1 MSVHR
6 KLIDSVNAA
15 CKLTLSIDAL
25 RNGVISTLSIRRVML
40 TVAVSVLGV
49 LVPYLEYS
57 PTHIFNPDWPGH
69 AKLHDVWQLLT
80 NSAFAA
86 AAVFM
91 AWTRQDLRLAARLG
105 LVAPVAF
112 LVSYFTMDLYGGSM
126 VNSDGT
132 EHRFGSVNASLVMML
147 MVSTVLSYLAIA
159 DGNAAERGRER

>member
-1 MSVHR
+1 MIATLAVR
-6 KLIDSVNAA
+6 RVA
-15 CKLTLSIDAL
+15 LTL
-25 RNGVISTLSIRRVML
+25 
-40 TVAVSVLGV
+40 AVSVLGV

-86 AAVFM
+86 TAVFL

-112 LVSYFTMDLYGGSM
+112 LAAYVTMDLYGGSM

-132 EHRFGSVNASLVMML
+132 ELRFGSINASLVMML
-147 MVSTVLSYLAIA
+147 MVSAVLGYLAIA
-159 DGNAAERGRER
+159 DAETAGRG

>member
-1 MSVHR
+1 MSPNLMLPR
-6 KLIDSVNAA
+6 IL
-15 CKLTLSIDAL
+15 LTLS
-25 RNGVISTLSIRRVML
+25 
-40 TVAVSVLGV
+40 VSVLGL

-69 AKLHDVWQLLT
+69 AKLHDVWQLMT

-86 AAVFM
+86 AAVYL
-91 AWTRQDLRLAARLG
+91 AWTRTDLRTGARLG

-132 EHRFGSVNASLVMML
+132 ELRFGSVNASLVMML
-147 MVSTVLSYLAIA
+147 AVSAILGFLSFRHPGGNDLSRA
-159 DGNAAERGRER
+159 DGAA

>member
-1 MSVHR
+1 MIATLAVR
-6 KLIDSVNAA
+6 RVA
-15 CKLTLSIDAL
+15 LTL
-25 RNGVISTLSIRRVML
+25 
-40 TVAVSVLGV
+40 AVSVLGV

-86 AAVFM
+86 TAVFL

-112 LVSYFTMDLYGGSM
+112 LAAYVTMDLYGGSM

-132 EHRFGSVNASLVMML
+132 ELRFGSINASLVMML
-147 MVSTVLSYLAIA
+147 MVSAVLGYLAIA
-159 DGNAAERGRER
+159 DAETAERG

>member
-1 MSVHR
+1 MIATLVFR
-6 KLIDSVNAA
+6 RVA
-15 CKLTLSIDAL
+15 LTL
-25 RNGVISTLSIRRVML
+25 
-40 TVAVSVLGV
+40 AVSVLGV

-86 AAVFM
+86 TAVFL

-112 LVSYFTMDLYGGSM
+112 LAAYVTMDLYGGSM

-132 EHRFGSVNASLVMML
+132 ELRFGSINASLVMML
-147 MVSTVLSYLAIA
+147 MVSAVLGYLAIA
-159 DGNAAERGRER
+159 DAETAERG

>member
-1 MSVHR
+1 MPSSLLLR
-6 KLIDSVNAA
+6 RIL
-15 CKLTLSIDAL
+15 LTLS
-25 RNGVISTLSIRRVML
+25 
-40 TVAVSVLGV
+40 VSVLGL

-69 AKLHDVWQLLT
+69 AKLHDVWQLIT

-86 AAVFM
+86 AAAWL
-91 AWTRQDLRLAARLG
+91 AWTRTDLRLGARLG

-132 EHRFGSVNASLVMML
+132 ELRFGSLNASLVMML
-147 MVSTVLSYLAIA
+147 IVSAILGYLSLARPA
-159 DGNAAERGRER
+159 GGGA